1 MNAQPPLLDTRQ
13 RPLRDLRISITD
25 RCNFRCTYCM
35 PATGTYRFLPRPE
48 LLSFEEIAEVCALFA
63 ARGVRKL
70 RLTGGEPLLRK
81 DLPILVAMLSR
92 IPGIED
98 LALTTNGFYLE
109 QNAERLRAAGLHRV
123 TVSLDSLD
131 PQVFAQQSGK
141 QVAVEHVLRAIETAR
156 ACGFRV
162 KVNAVIQRGVNDG
175 EIVDLARYFRSRDV
189 TLRFIEFM
197 DVGNLNGWDPASV
210 VGAREILEKVSA
222 AFPCEPTSPA
232 YSGEVARRYRYL
244 DGQGEFG
251 LITSITQPFCG
262 GCHRARLSADG
273 HLFTCLFSNRGHD
286 LKGLLRQQG
295 SAAVAEAL
303 DRIWR
308 TRDDRYSELR
318 GQEAVAE
325 KVEMFRIGG

>member
-1 MNAQPPLLDTRQ
+1 MTEHAPLLDTRQ

-48 LLSFEEIAEVCALFA
+48 LLTFEEIAEICTLFS

-81 DLPILVAMLSR
+81 DLPTLVAMLAR

-98 LALTTNGFYLE
+98 IALTTNGFYLE
-109 QNAERLRAAGLHRV
+109 QNATRLRDAGLHRV

-131 PQVFAQQSGK
+131 PVVFAQSSGK
-141 QVAVEHVLRAIETAR
+141 QVAVDHVLRAIEAAR

-162 KVNAVIQRGVNDG
+162 KINAVIQRGVNDG
-175 EIVDLARYFRSRDV
+175 EIVALAHYFREREV

-197 DVGNLNGWDPASV
+197 DVGNLNGWDAAKV
-210 VGAREILEKVSA
+210 VSAREILATVSA
-222 AFPCEPTSPA
+222 AFPCEPTSSA

-244 DGQGEFG
+244 DGKGEFG

-262 GCHRARLSADG
+262 SCHRARLSADG
-273 HLFTCLFSNRGHD
+273 QLFTCLFSNRGHD
-286 LKGLLRQQG
+286 LKNLLRHQG
-295 SAAVAEAL
+295 VGAVAEAV